1 MKIARINMIEFKSEE
16 ELLAQQDQWQKV
28 VGDTFPE
35 AILQMGV
42 QVGPTSVMS
51 ISLYPDQNTA
61 DNALAK
67 RDLVFTTKADV
78 MDGWQMEGPLRH
90 FHYKNTSEN

>member
-1 MKIARINMIEFKSEE
+1 MKIARTNMIEFKSEE

-42 QVGPTSVMS
+42 QG
-51 ISLYPDQNTA
+51 A
-61 DNALAK
+61 
-67 RDLVFTTKADV
+67 
-78 MDGWQMEGPLRH
+78 
-90 FHYKNTSEN
+90 

>member
-35 AILQMGV
+35 AILKWVFKLDQPQSCQSHCTPTRILQIMLWLNATLSLLPRQMLWM
-42 QVGPTSVMS
+42 VGIWRV
-51 ISLYPDQNTA
+51 
-61 DNALAK
+61 
-67 RDLVFTTKADV
+67 
-78 MDGWQMEGPLRH
+78 H
-90 FHYKNTSEN
+90 